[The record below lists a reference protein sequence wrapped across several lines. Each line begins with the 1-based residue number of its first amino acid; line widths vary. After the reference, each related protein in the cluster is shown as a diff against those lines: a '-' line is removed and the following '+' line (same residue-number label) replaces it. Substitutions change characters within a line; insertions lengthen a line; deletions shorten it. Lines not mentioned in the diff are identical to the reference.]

1 MTFKNIALDPA
12 IHKALEQCG
21 FTDPT
26 PVQIEAIPEIL
37 LGSDIRIS
45 AQTGTGKT
53 AAFLLPALHKLTTPS
68 SNRGLGPR
76 ILILVPTRELALQIA
91 AEALRFSK
99 YLQRIRTIC
108 IYGGAP
114 YPPQYRDLSRP
125 HDILVAT
132 PGRLIDHLERRK
144 VNLSRVEMLVLDEAD
159 RMLDMGFKEP
169 VELIASATPS
179 SRQTILLSATLY
191 GNVATLSKRL
201 MKNSKEIAITPTK
214 VNHDN
219 IEQKLCFVDDI
230 HHKYRLLDHLLND
243 PSINQAII
251 FTATKRLADGLVDQL
266 KDQGH
271 NSAALHGDMNQRQRT
286 KTITRMRRGEIKI
299 LVATDVAA
307 RGIDVQSISHII
319 NFDLPDNKEDYVHR
333 IGRTG
338 RAGNTGVAVSF
349 AAHKE
354 RYLVS
359 QIERF
364 TGQSITPHVVP
375 GLEPTHKPANKA
387 QAPQNR
393 GNRNF
398 RSKGSFSGKK
408 SFRRRSF

>member
-179 SRQTILLSATLY
+179 SRQHDATI
-191 GNVATLSKRL
+191 
-201 MKNSKEIAITPTK
+201 
-214 VNHDN
+214 HD
-219 IEQKLCFVDDI
+219 V
-230 HHKYRLLDHLLND
+230 
-243 PSINQAII
+243 
-251 FTATKRLADGLVDQL
+251 G
-266 KDQGH
+266 
-271 NSAALHGDMNQRQRT
+271 
-286 KTITRMRRGEIKI
+286 GE
-299 LVATDVAA
+299 
-307 RGIDVQSISHII
+307 
-319 NFDLPDNKEDYVHR
+319 F
-333 IGRTG
+333 GRSG
-338 RAGNTGVAVSF
+338 RF
-349 AAHKE
+349 
-354 RYLVS
+354 
-359 QIERF
+359 
-364 TGQSITPHVVP
+364 
-375 GLEPTHKPANKA
+375 
-387 QAPQNR
+387 
-393 GNRNF
+393 
-398 RSKGSFSGKK
+398 
-408 SFRRRSF
+408 